1 MLSQFILGEL
11 YLRVLME
18 QQMNTVEEIYTK
30 SYKRYVC
37 KLNKILESANLALSV
52 ESLIYHRC
60 YSHGGVLALPLLVND
75 SLSDYYTSPE
85 ADKRIFLDFET
96 LLLSPTINDVG
107 YKNAVYQSHNN
118 SFCVDHI
125 LTKEV
130 RHALPWHLHYHHDYS
145 ISFLCIFLK
154 KKDALIANKLF
165 YGGHFRQLHQA
176 LDQLV
181 SQNTMDI
188 DLDAFTFKNVNP
200 SKNLLTKFIPTP
212 QFSELTYTEN
222 LCFLA
227 IYNGHY
233 EVKALALCVGRSPRT
248 IEGLIASMVQKL
260 RVNNRYELFVKI
272 SQSHE
277 HRRYLAYI
285 NYMN

>member
-1 MLSQFILGEL
+1 
-11 YLRVLME
+11 
-18 QQMNTVEEIYTK
+18 MNVVEEIYTK
-30 SYKRYVC
+30 SYQRYEY
-37 KLNKILESANLALSV
+37 KLNKILKSANLALSV

-60 YSHGGVLALPLLVND
+60 YSHGGVFALPLLADD

-107 YKNAVYQSHNN
+107 YKNAVYQSYNQ

-125 LTKEV
+125 LTKEE
-130 RHALPWHLHYHHDYS
+130 RHALPWHLHYHPDHS
-145 ISFLCIFLK
+145 ISFLCIFVK

-165 YGGHFRQLHQA
+165 YGGHFRQLHQT
-176 LDQLV
+176 LDQLIL
-181 SQNTMDI
+181 QNTFDI
-188 DLDAFTFKNVNP
+188 DLDGFTFLNVNP
-200 SKNLLTKFIPTP
+200 SKNLLAKFIPSP

-227 IYNGHY
+227 IYNGNY
-233 EVKALALCVGRSPRT
+233 EVKALALCIDRSPRT
-248 IEGLIASMVQKL
+248 IEGLIASMIQKL
-260 RVNNRYELFVKI
+260 GVNNRYELFVKI

-285 NYMN
+285 AYK